1 MKKTTAKNK
10 PYRHAP
16 AYARTEIKR
25 LRSLGMRFAYNPW
38 DDVKSVSHI
47 TPRAYCIAKP
57 ASQNAVFA
65 VPLCDQEP
73 QMHGLSKADRTT
85 VSHESC
91 RNVKEGDWCS
101 LAYVSTDSSGQPV
114 VLEILQPAKP

>member
-1 MKKTTAKNK
+1 MKKTPRKK
-10 PYRHAP
+10 PYLHAP
-16 AYARTEIKR
+16 AFARKEIAR
-25 LRSLGMRFAYNPW
+25 LKALGLRFAYNPW

-57 ASQNAVFA
+57 ASQFAVFA
-65 VPLCDQEP
+65 VPSCDREP
-73 QMHGLSKADRTT
+73 QLVGLSNANRTT
-85 VSHESC
+85 VQHESC
-91 RNVKEGDWCS
+91 QRVKEGDWCS